1 MILSGKIIIDYIRH
15 YFNCSENEAK
25 KVLEE
30 LPSNLN
36 NYYEIFKEIFPG
48 LYSYREINR
57 EDKEMIAQFLYYY
70 CLVVWN
76 KEAQYLTYY
85 DLKPIIKCALYDFDT
100 IEKGLFKE
108 KEELIEWYQET
119 KKEIGIGG

>member
-1 MILSGKIIIDYIRH
+1 MILNGKIIIDYIRH
-15 YFNCSENEAK
+15 YFNCSENEARE
-25 KVLEE
+25 VLEE
-30 LPSNLN
+30 LPSDLN

-48 LYSYREINR
+48 FHSFKEINR
-57 EDKEMIAQFLYYY
+57 EDKEEIAQFLYYY

-100 IEKGLFKE
+100 IEEGLFRE
-108 KEELIEWYQET
+108 KEELIEWYQKT
-119 KKEIGIGG
+119 KKEMGI

>member
-1 MILSGKIIIDYIRH
+1 MILNGKIIIDYIRH
-15 YFNCSENEAK
+15 YFNCSENEARE
-25 KVLEE
+25 VLEE
-30 LPSNLN
+30 LPSDLN

-48 LYSYREINR
+48 FHSFREINR

-85 DLKPIIKCALYDFDT
+85 DLKPIIKCAFYDFDT
-100 IEKGLFKE
+100 IEEGLFKE
-108 KEELIEWYQET
+108 KEELIEWYQKT
-119 KKEIGIGG
+119 KREMGI